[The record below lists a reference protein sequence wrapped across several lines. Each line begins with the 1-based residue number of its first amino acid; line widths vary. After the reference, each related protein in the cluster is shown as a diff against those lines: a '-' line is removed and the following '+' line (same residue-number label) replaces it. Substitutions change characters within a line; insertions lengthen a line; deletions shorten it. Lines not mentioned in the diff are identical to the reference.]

1 MFIHHNKERKKMDKM
16 PTEGQGLFLMIAI
29 FFGGTFLLNAI
40 VYGLFMS

>member
-1 MFIHHNKERKKMDKM
+1 MFTHHNKERMMDKF

-40 VYGLFMS
+40 VHGFFMS